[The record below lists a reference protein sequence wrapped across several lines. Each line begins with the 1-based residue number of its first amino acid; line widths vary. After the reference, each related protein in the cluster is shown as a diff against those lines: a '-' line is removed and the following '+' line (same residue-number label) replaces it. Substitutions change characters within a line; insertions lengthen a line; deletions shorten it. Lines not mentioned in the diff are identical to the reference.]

1 MAPSPPP
8 QRVALDQLS
17 LLALRLGLIG
27 LVGYGLLLAWG
38 RLQFV
43 LLPFAVAL
51 LLTALLEPVARALH
65 ERLRVPRWIAAI
77 LTVIGALATIAGI
90 LTWVAP
96 DIFRQA
102 EDLVAQVED
111 GVRRL
116 PDVLHDLG
124 VKDSDIQ
131 RFTDELSKKLEESL
145 GTIGTELSTG
155 AVSVAAG
162 VANVAAS
169 VFLALMM
176 VVYLLIDGRGFWQG
190 ALRFV
195 PRDRREA
202 WGRAGARSWAAVT
215 TYVRSQVLVAAIDGV
230 GIGVGLWLIGVDLA
244 LPLGVFTFIVAFI
257 PYVGAILAGIAAALV
272 ALSTNGLEGMI
283 GAIVITVI
291 VQQVEGNVLYPLLI
305 GRSLSLH
312 PLTVLLGVGA
322 GGALLGIVGAFL
334 ATPLIAAVSAGA
346 GWLDEEEIAGHPA
359 DDDPDGMEEGAAATA
374 EGPPLPEGDG
384 PVGSGRE
391 RPPSGGW

>member
-1 MAPSPPP
+1 MAPSPPS
-8 QRVALDQLS
+8 QRVAIDRLS
-17 LLALRLGLIG
+17 ILALRVGLIG
-27 LVGYGLLLAWG
+27 LVGYGLLLVWG

-43 LLPFAVAL
+43 LLPFAIAV
-51 LLTALLEPVARALH
+51 LLTALLEPVARGLH
-65 ERLRVPRWIAAI
+65 RRARLPRWIAAV
-77 LTVIGALATIAGI
+77 LTVVGTIAVVGGV
-90 LTWVAP
+90 LTWIAP

-102 EDLVAQVED
+102 EDLVSQVED

-131 RFTDELSKKLEESL
+131 RFTDELTRKLEQSL

-155 AVSVAAG
+155 VVSVAAS

-169 VFLALMM
+169 VFLTLMM
-176 VVYLLIDGRGFWQG
+176 LIYLLMDGEGFWRG
-190 ALRFV
+190 ILRFA
-195 PRDRREA
+195 PRERRAA
-202 WGRAGARSWAAVT
+202 WARAGVRSWSAVT

-230 GIGVGLWLIGVDLA
+230 GIGVGLWLLGVDLA
-244 LPLGVFTFIVAFI
+244 LPIGVFTFLVAFI
-257 PYVGAILAGIAAALV
+257 PYIGAILAGIVAALV
-272 ALSTNGLEGMI
+272 ALASQGLEGML
-283 GAIVITVI
+283 GAIVVTII

-346 GWLDEEEIAGHPA
+346 GWLEDEDTAAGA
-359 DDDPDGMEEGAAATA
+359 RIDPDGLEGKAAATA
-374 EGPPLPEGDG
+374 GAPPSPEDEGVLR
-384 PVGSGRE
+384 SGHDA
-391 RPPSGGW
+391 PPSGGGW